1 MPEYGVVTG
10 MSVSFLCLKWRKG
23 EAQRGMKDYQK
34 VYFLIYTCILIFF
47 VFSNHV
53 LETSSIF

>member
-34 VYFLIYTCILIFF
+34 VYFLIADQDKISL
-47 VFSNHV
+47 S
-53 LETSSIF
+53 